1 MVVLNEIKN
10 KTSIDINYMITRLKK
25 MLGTEKEEEEDIQNA
40 MYEVML
46 IILDTINQTRI
57 PNILY
62 TTWLQMTVDYWF
74 LNRYNEI
81 FKNQEGE
88 GTGESKTTSNSNS
101 SVKTLQVGDTTVTF
115 SEESGTIE
123 INGVKYKVGTINFID
138 DAILEKYKK
147 RLYKHRKMGW

>member
-25 MLGTEKEEEEDIQNA
+25 MLGTEKEEDIQNA

-46 IILDTINQTRI
+46 IILDTINQSRI

-62 TTWLQMTVDYWF
+62 TTWLQMTIDYWF

-81 FKNQEGE
+81 FRNQEGE

>member
-25 MLGTEKEEEEDIQNA
+25 MLGTEKEEDIQNA

>member
-10 KTSIDINYMITRLKK
+10 RTNIDINYMITRLKK
-25 MLGTEKEEEEDIQNA
+25 MLGIEKEEDIQNA

-46 IILDTINQTRI
+46 IILDTINQSKI

-62 TTWLQMTVDYWF
+62 TTWLQMTTDYWF
-74 LNRYNEI
+74 LNRYKEI
-81 FKNQEGE
+81 FGNQESESG
-88 GTGESKTTSNSNS
+88 GESKTTSNSNS

-123 INGVKYKVGTINFID
+123 INGVRYKVGTINFID
-138 DAILEKYKK
+138 DAILEKYKN
-147 RLYKHRKMGW
+147 RLYKHRKLRW